1 LFISPIKNLSLLS
14 NQTILVTSYHSF
26 TFKPHFHKRET
37 KERKPTTQH
46 NTKPNKGNKRERER
60 DWYLEIQSSY
70 GGLTVQQR
78 EKRERER
85 ENEIQRED

>member
-1 LFISPIKNLSLLS
+1 VK
-14 NQTILVTSYHSF
+14 Q
-26 TFKPHFHKRET
+26 K
-37 KERKPTTQH
+37 KENPQH

-78 EKRERER
+78 ERERER
-85 ENEIQRED
+85 ERTRYRGRISFFFFFNIGPDSDREVNTRTGYWGAKFTGTN